1 MRNKKL
7 SGAIAVGALVASTSV
22 MAAVS
27 DGTVV
32 SNTCSGCHGTNG
44 ASVGATPNIGG
55 LPEAY
60 LASTMAAYKDGARFA
75 TVMNRVARGYDQ
87 GQLLDMAKFF
97 AAKPWVPSSLTGD
110 VRLVERGRQVHG
122 ASGCAGC
129 HGASGVAPVP
139 TFPRIAGQAADYLRF
154 QMRDYKDPGKPI
166 PPAATPMRGMLGA
179 VSEEDI
185 AALAAFYAGSR

>member
-1 MRNKKL
+1 MLKRKL
-7 SGAIAVGALVASTSV
+7 SGAIAVGALVASASV

-129 HGASGVAPVP
+129 QSLCAWA
-139 TFPRIAGQAADYLRF
+139 
-154 QMRDYKDPGKPI
+154 
-166 PPAATPMRGMLGA
+166 
-179 VSEEDI
+179 
-185 AALAAFYAGSR
+185 